1 MKNTKRINHKK
12 RLLLGVLAL
21 GIFVVIGG
29 VIAVSHDSSIFD
41 GLFHLKSGETT
52 FTDIVPPDD
61 WKRCDEAPKEV
72 VTSNS
77 STFDIKVRMKYDEY
91 WLAQDGINYLPVE
104 QNGQRLTTINLQNQ
118 NDWEDGHDGWIYW
131 KGTVA
136 PGSSTRSLLKSVTY
150 NCDSGT
156 IVETICHD
164 TPTGQVCEQPED
176 PYEGGDYHV
185 FVTVQTT
192 EENGQF
198 PDDTYFDV
206 SINPNGGEYNGSTST
221 YVGRVPRG
229 TTIDLSNTSYINHEL
244 IDWTLN
250 SDTSYTGSVIVAN
263 EDISLV
269 ANWDSGIT
277 WNVTVDPNG
286 GTYDGSTSQS
296 TYQVSDGQ
304 SFTADEPTREDY
316 AFEGWEL
323 ADGTPIT
330 SPFTVTSDVT
340 IRATWA
346 PAVAR
351 IERTGTLYSSITKAD
366 IAAQTDDT
374 ITLLVNTTE
383 DATITKTVT
392 LDLNEKTVTGSITNN
407 GSLTLVN
414 GEVNN
419 ANGAAVTNNATFTMG
434 INDYNPDGTAHIDN
448 NYVRLI
454 GSTVGIDQN
463 GTYNFYDGFLE
474 GDIGL
479 DGPYHDAPSYRKVDD
494 GSIVHYF
501 PFVDH
506 IGNTER
512 QHVELANAD
521 LAVSKTSVGGDIYY
535 YNLQDNI
542 NTSAATGY
550 QIYVVR
556 DFPASYPITSKDG
569 TDVDIDLVG
578 YTISSG
584 ENITIN
590 GNLTI
595 SDSGKEEDPTIKGKI
610 TVRQGISVT
619 QNGVLNIDGTEIQEI
634 TSNTLITNVGD
645 VNLTNGSKL
654 SSIDG
659 TVMEIDDNTAMID
672 MDSTSIITS
681 SSSSNPTILN
691 TKTAPLEIPSGIIE
705 SAGNY
710 AIRNNSSS
718 QTVTINGGEVRA
730 TGTASAAIYGG
741 TTNITSGTI
750 TVNTSSTAAA
760 INGSGSMSGGTI
772 NVTTSDGDGY
782 GVRRG
787 ECDTFTVS
795 GGTITVNAN
804 DEAYGLRCRTTT
816 VTGGTINANSET
828 DYGIGI
834 YGTYTTITGGA
845 INAFSDASLVEAVWV
860 DNVTFGGTASIYAKN
875 QNSSRNVYGIEAVG
889 TLEISGGKIV
899 AETESGNAYGVYN
912 TQTTQVTDINVSA
925 SSTNGDGYGIRI
937 NGGNNYITG
946 GTVRGSSYGISAESN
961 TDSIRI
967 GTDDTSLSTISPDI
981 AGDKYGLYGEPV
993 FSFFDGVLRGNTAS
1007 YNTGVI
1013 AAITDGASFHTES
1026 SADYSCN
1033 TWLEAGQNYLSVNGV
1048 EYNSL
1053 TSAYAAAADGD
1064 TVMVTKDISV
1074 VAALP
1079 TNPSGKTIHFDLNG
1093 HDLIYSDSLPNDGTM
1108 EILDSGTGGSL
1119 TVNNSVPTVIN
1130 NGTLTVSSGEIV
1142 STSNRTIQN
1151 SNNATLTVSGGEI
1164 KAINSATDAVYL
1176 GTTTMT
1182 GGTITVNTNSTAT
1195 AINGSGAM
1203 SGGTINVTTTNGD
1216 GYGVR
1221 RGECNTFDFSGGT
1234 ITVNANDESYGIYCR
1249 TTTMTSGTINSHSES
1264 DYSYGIYGTYS
1275 TISAGIIN
1283 STSDDDNSY
1292 GVATD
1297 KITFSGT
1304 AEVHAKSLSGSH
1316 PVYGLMGD
1324 EDTVSVSGGTI
1335 TAEAKNGIGYGVQ
1348 NNNKVEI
1355 TNGSIS
1361 GTSDGGTGYGVYI
1374 TYRETDC
1381 FITGGTVYGSN
1392 IGIFTNSSSNSKIR
1406 IGTNDTTLSIASPD
1420 IAGEDYALSGNAFY
1434 FYDGVLRGNTDA
1446 YEAGVIKAIP
1456 DGTTYH
1462 DESSASYSH
1471 NVWLEAGQ
1479 DYLSVNGTTY
1489 NSLTGAYNA
1498 ISGEGTIQVIR
1509 DATIVADLPTN
1520 PSDKI
1525 VHFDLNGHNLAY
1537 SSTMKNDGTLEILDS
1552 SQGQSGT
1559 LTTTNNNPVILNN
1572 NSLTIS
1578 SGKVTNNKN
1587 FIIQNDNDNG
1597 TTTIA
1602 TDGVVE
1608 GTGTAEIAIA
1618 GGTTKMSGGTITMN
1632 TSDTATAIGGSG
1644 SMTGGTINITTSDG
1658 RGFGVRYELYS
1669 STLDCSSFSFE
1680 GGTINVNAND
1690 DSFGIKCRNTYL
1702 RGGTVISASQ
1712 TGDTYGIGG
1721 AHSYLTSGSVTA
1733 TGKNGY
1739 TYGVF
1744 TDSVSMSGA
1753 TTQVH
1758 AVNNTSNHRVYGLT
1772 GDEGNISISGGTVV
1786 AESNIGTAYGVENR
1800 ESITMTGGDITAAS
1814 TTGAGYGVYSDRGV
1828 NTITD
1833 GTIYG
1838 SSYGVYAGTYLSAEA
1853 KFTIGANDD
1862 SVSTVSPDISG
1873 DLYALGGHNFYF
1885 YDGVLRG
1892 DTNAYEDGVIKNI
1905 PDNYTMYITSG
1916 SAHGKTFSDVR
1927 YLIAEYDVAEINGVR
1942 YKSLPAAIDAANA
1955 GDTITLI
1962 DDALLFSPLEI
1973 SSSKDF
1979 TLETDGN
1986 DIIAGNPITNNGDV
2000 KIINSNSSV
2009 NPSISYAPA
2018 GYFIRN
2024 NSGASLEIE
2033 NIPLASDQVIKN
2045 DGALTLKNVAITATD
2060 TAIRTTGDLTISNG
2074 STITSDDYGVY
2085 SGGNANTINIAS
2097 TSITAPHA
2105 YYQAGAYDSTIA
2117 NSTIDGRVT
2126 NNSGKLTFN
2135 GGTVERSGVNVRDFV
2150 SNTGSADT
2158 TFNGTTL
2165 TFTHTDLTCYACS
2178 RTTIMFNNTG
2188 KLSFTNNATATE
2200 TFSTGNTDTNYLIKQ
2215 TSGELNITDSSLT
2228 SSFDSSITTHNDHQG
2243 LIIDAGTA
2251 NIANGTISV
2260 NGGQVYGINNDDAT
2274 ISITG
2279 QSAIN
2284 AVGDWNTAYGIYI
2297 NTGEVTMGVPEDPN
2311 SQDYGKATADV
2322 STTDPSIRGISTN
2335 TGIGIKVM
2343 SGLFN
2348 FYDGRITGSTSAM
2361 PETPANVEY
2370 NYEPKYYTDLD
2381 GYEYCILEW
2390 MRS

>member
-1 MKNTKRINHKK
+1 MKNTKHVNHKK
-12 RLLLGVLAL
+12 RLLLGMLAL
-21 GIFVVIGG
+21 GIFAAIGG
-29 VIAVSHDSSIFD
+29 VIAVSQDRSILN
-41 GLFHLKSGETT
+41 GLFHLKAGETT
-52 FTDIVPPDD
+52 FTDITPPDN

-72 VTSNS
+72 VTTNS
-77 STFDIKVRMKYDEY
+77 STFNIQVRMKYNEY

-118 NDWEDGHDGWIYW
+118 NDWEDGNDGWIYW

-136 PGSSTRSLLKSVTY
+136 PGASTRSLLRSVTY
-150 NCDSGT
+150 NCDSG
-156 IVETICHD
+156 IAVETICHD
-164 TPTGQVCEQPED
+164 TPTGHVCEQPED

-198 PDDTYFDV
+198 PDDTYYDV
-206 SINPNGGEYNGSTST
+206 SINPNGGEYNGSSST

-229 TTIDLSNTSYINHEL
+229 TTIDLSNTSYVNHNL

-250 SDTSYTGSVIVAN
+250 SNTSYTGSVIVAN
-263 EDISLV
+263 ENISLV
-269 ANWDSGIT
+269 ANWDSGVT

-296 TYQVSDGQ
+296 TYQVVDGQ
-304 SFTADEPTREDY
+304 SFTADEPTRENY

-323 ADGTPIT
+323 TDGTPIT

-366 IAAQTDDT
+366 IAAQANDV

-383 DATITKTVT
+383 NATTTKTVT
-392 LDLNEKTVTGSITNN
+392 LDLNTNTVTGSITNS
-407 GSLTLVN
+407 GTLTLIN

-419 ANGAAVTNNATFTMG
+419 SNGAAVINNGTLTMG

-448 NYVRLI
+448 NYIRLI
-454 GSTVGIDQN
+454 GSSVGIEQN

-479 DGPYHDAPSYRKVDD
+479 DGPYNDAPSYRKIDD

-501 PFVDH
+501 PLVDH

-550 QIYVVR
+550 QIYIVR

-584 ENITIN
+584 ENITVN

-595 SDSGKEEDPTIKGKI
+595 SDSGKEEDQTIKGKI
-610 TVRQGISVT
+610 TVRQSISVT
-619 QNGVLNIDGTEIQEI
+619 QNGVLNIDGAEIQEI
-634 TSNTLITNVGD
+634 TSNTLMTNVGD
-645 VNLTNGSKL
+645 VNLTNGAKL

-659 TVMEIDDNTAMID
+659 LVMEMDDNAVMVD
-672 MDSTSIITS
+672 MDSTSVITS

-691 TKTAPLEIPSGIIE
+691 TKTTSFEIPSGIIE
-705 SAGNY
+705 STDDY
-710 AIRNNSSS
+710 AIRNDSSS
-718 QTVTINGGEVRA
+718 QTVVVNGGEVRA
-730 TGTASAAIYGG
+730 TDTASAAIYGG
-741 TTNITSGTI
+741 TTNITSGAV
-750 TVNTSSTAAA
+750 TVNTSSTASA
-760 INGSGSMSGGTI
+760 INGNGSMSGGAI
-772 NVTTSDGDGY
+772 NVTTSNGDGY

-787 ECDTFTVS
+787 ECSTFTFS
-795 GGTITVNAN
+795 GGTITIDAD
-804 DEAYGLRCRTTT
+804 DEAYGIRCRTTT
-816 VTGGTINANSET
+816 MTGGTIDVTSET

-834 YGTYTTITGGA
+834 YGTYTTITGGT
-845 INAFSDASLVEAVWV
+845 INAFSKASLVEAVWV
-860 DNVTFGGTASIYAKN
+860 DDVTFGGTASIHAEN
-875 QNSSRNVYGIEAVG
+875 ENTSRNVYGIEADG
-889 TLEISGGKIV
+889 TLSISGGTIV
-899 AETESGNAYGVYN
+899 VETEDGNAYGAYN
-912 TQTTQVTDINVSA
+912 SGTTQITDIDVSA
-925 SSTNGDGYGIRI
+925 SSDNNDGYGIRTTS
-937 NGGNNYITG
+937 GSGYITG
-946 GTVRGSSYGISAESN
+946 GTVYGSKYGIGAESS
-961 TDSIRI
+961 TSAFRI
-967 GTDDTSLSTISPDI
+967 GTDDATLSTTSPDI
-981 AGDKYGLYGEPV
+981 AGDEYGLYGNPV
-993 FSFFDGVLRGNTAS
+993 FSFYDGVLRGNTAS

-1013 AAITDGASFHTES
+1013 TAITDGASFHTES
-1026 SADYSCN
+1026 SADYNYN
-1033 TWLEAGQNYLSVNGV
+1033 TWLEAGQKYLSVNGV

-1053 TSAYAAAADGD
+1053 TSAYNAAADGD
-1064 TVMVTKDISV
+1064 TVMVTKDISI

-1093 HDLIYSDSLPNDGTM
+1093 HDLTYSDSLPNDGTM

-1119 TVNNSVPTVIN
+1119 TVNNGVPTITN
-1130 NGTLTVSSGEIV
+1130 NGTLTVSSGEII
-1142 STSNRTIQN
+1142 STSNRAIYN
-1151 SNNATLTVSGGEI
+1151 DDNATLTISGGEI
-1164 KAINSATDAVYL
+1164 KALNTATDAVYD

-1182 GGTITVNTNSTAT
+1182 GGTITVSTNNTGKG
-1195 AINGSGAM
+1195 INGSGSM
-1203 SGGTINVTTTNGD
+1203 SGGAINVTTTNGD
-1216 GYGVR
+1216 GVGVS
-1221 RGECNTFDFSGGT
+1221 RGECSTFNFSGGT
-1234 ITVNANDESYGIYCR
+1234 ITINADDESYGIHCR
-1249 TTTMTSGTINSHSES
+1249 TTTMTGGTINSHSDS

-1275 TISAGIIN
+1275 TISAGVIN
-1283 STSDDDNSY
+1283 STSENDNSY
-1292 GVATD
+1292 GVNTD
-1297 KITFSGT
+1297 EITISGT
-1304 AEVHAKSLSGSH
+1304 AAVHAKSLSGSR
-1316 PVYGLMGD
+1316 PVYGLLGD
-1324 EDTVSVSGGTI
+1324 DDTVSVSGGTI
-1335 TAEAKNGIGYGVQ
+1335 TAEAKNGDGYGVY
-1348 NNNKVEI
+1348 NNTTIEI

-1361 GTSDGGTGYGVYI
+1361 GTSDGGTGYGVYV
-1374 TYRETDC
+1374 TYRETDS

-1392 IGIFTNSSSNSKIR
+1392 IGIYTNASSNSKIR
-1406 IGTNDTTLSIASPD
+1406 IGTNDATLSITSPD
-1420 IAGEDYALSGNAFY
+1420 ITGEDYALSGNAFH
-1434 FYDGVLRGNTDA
+1434 FNDGVLRGNTNA
-1446 YEAGVIKAIP
+1446 YEAGVIKTIP
-1456 DGTTYH
+1456 DGMTYH
-1462 DESSASYSH
+1462 DESSVDYSH

-1479 DYLSVNGTTY
+1479 DYLSVGGTTY

-1509 DATIVADLPTN
+1509 DATIVAALPAN
-1520 PSDKI
+1520 PSGKI

-1537 SSTMKNDGTLEILDS
+1537 SSTIENNGTLEILDS
-1552 SQGQSGT
+1552 SQGQNGT
-1559 LTTTNNNPVILNN
+1559 LTTTNNIPVIQNN
-1572 NSLTIS
+1572 NLLTIS
-1578 SGKVTNNKN
+1578 SGKVTNNNN
-1587 FIIQNDNDNG
+1587 FVIRNDND
-1597 TTTIA
+1597 
-1602 TDGVVE
+1602 DGVTAITTNGVIE
-1608 GTGTAEIAIA
+1608 GTGTTEVAVA
-1618 GGTTKMSGGTITMN
+1618 GGTTNMSGGTITMN

-1669 STLDCSSFSFE
+1669 STLDCSTFSFE
-1680 GGTINVNAND
+1680 GGTINVNADD
-1690 DSFGIKCRNTYL
+1690 DSYGIKCRNTYL

-1712 TGDTYGIGG
+1712 TGDTWGIGG

-1733 TGKNGY
+1733 TGKNGR

-1758 AVNNTSNHRVYGLT
+1758 ASNNTSNHNVYGLT
-1772 GDEGNISISGGTVV
+1772 GDDGSVSISGGTVV
-1786 AESNIGTAYGVENR
+1786 AESNTGTAYGIENDMV
-1800 ESITMTGGDITAAS
+1800 ITITGGDITATS
-1814 TTGAGYGVYSDRGV
+1814 ISGTGYGTYCGRS
-1828 NTITD
+1828 NSTITG

-1838 SSYGVYAGTYLSAEA
+1838 SSYGAYTGSNYTTA
-1853 KFTIGANDD
+1853 KFTIGDD
-1862 SVSTVSPDISG
+1862 DGTVSTVSPDISG
-1873 DLYALGGHNFYF
+1873 DLYALGGYNFDF

-1892 DTNAYEDGVIKNI
+1892 NTNAYEDGVVKNI
-1905 PDNYTMYITSG
+1905 PANYTMYITSG

-1927 YLIAEYDVAEINGVR
+1927 YLIQEYDVAEINGVR
-1942 YKSLPAAIDAANA
+1942 YKSLPAAIDAAGT

-2000 KIINSNSSV
+2000 KIVNSNSST
-2009 NPSISYAPA
+2009 NPSFSYAPS

-2024 NSGASLEIE
+2024 NSGANLEIE

-2045 DGALTLKNVAITATD
+2045 DGTLTLKNVTITATD

-2074 STITSDDYGVY
+2074 STITSNDYGIY
-2085 SGGNANTINIAS
+2085 SSSSANTISISS

-2105 YYQAGAYDSTIA
+2105 YYQAEAYDSTVA
-2117 NSTIDGRVT
+2117 NSTIDGRIT
-2126 NNSGKLTFN
+2126 NNGGKLTFN
-2135 GGTVERSGVNVRDFV
+2135 GGTAGRSGENVRDFV
-2150 SNTGSADT
+2150 SNTGTADT

-2165 TFTHTDLTCYACS
+2165 TFTHTNLTCYACS

-2200 TFSTGNTDTNYLIKQ
+2200 TFSTADTDTNYLIKQ
-2215 TSGELNITDSSLT
+2215 TNGELNIANSTLT

-2251 NIANGTISV
+2251 NITNGAISV
-2260 NGGQVYGINNDDAT
+2260 SGGEVHGINNDDAT
-2274 ISITG
+2274 ITITG

-2284 AVGDWNTAYGIYI
+2284 AVGSWGTAYGIYI
-2297 NTGEVTMGVPEDPN
+2297 NTGEVTMGIPEDPN

-2322 STTDPSIRGISTN
+2322 STTDPSIRGISPN

-2348 FYDGRITGSTSAM
+2348 YYDGKITGSTSAM

-2370 NYEPKYYTDLD
+2370 KYEPKFYTDLD

-2390 MRS
+2390 MLV